1 MLIKAVEH
9 GVLTLFCKLFQVND
23 IESQHAVRRGIN
35 RMTEGDGL
43 MRYSRRIQVC
53 LLPMFVGA
61 LFLGMLAPVPA
72 QGAEQIYV
80 FIDKLRE
87 RGYYDIAVEYMDEM
101 KDSPLADDKYR
112 EEYLYE
118 MGKLLVEYA
127 RNSSDTK
134 IRDDMYG
141 QAREKLEIYAQGN
154 AGTLGGVK
162 ALSEL
167 ATILVERSR
176 QLAQKAK
183 LPTQE
188 KNKEALLEQTRG
200 LLDEAQK
207 MFENVE
213 EFYRSELKDTTRF
226 PRSINPQTDKKLFDL
241 RQEYRAQ
248 FVKTGL
254 DIATV
259 VYEKA
264 STYDPT
270 SEKGKELLTE
280 AAGKFGSLY
289 ENYRVW
295 LAGLYARM
303 YQGRCFQDM
312 KDYKTAISYY
322 DELLAQPA
330 EDPVFRT
337 LITKTNIQLAQC
349 LLAQAEDEKKPE
361 KYDELLAKILPWATK
376 PRAAENKTLDFMQ
389 LKYYCALAY
398 NERIKTLDEATQ
410 KNLITQGKN
419 QGYKLAQEVASSP
432 YSGDYKKPA
441 QEIANELRDRE
452 GGSEEP
458 ETFAEALEKGKD
470 AVSAMELMKTELKS
484 VPPEKTDEI
493 SKLKLEIDALRAEA
507 FQMLRM
513 ALTMVDDKVR
523 EESKDEIHLVHYYL
537 CYLNWDMERYYDAA
551 VLGEFRAR
559 RYPDSGGAR
568 PGANIAMAAYLRQ
581 YNDPDNRDKDFEE
594 ERVVDIAEYIT
605 RAWPDR
611 TEADDAHNMLVN
623 FAIQRNKVEEAVQYL
638 EKISA
643 DYANRG
649 KTELKVGQEMWR
661 KYLRL
666 SKAEGADRI
675 PPADLE
681 ALKEQAMGTLIKGID
696 RMREK
701 EEVSSTVTAA
711 MYSLAQIYLDTGQ
724 IEKAVET
731 LEDDKIGPLTLV
743 QAGNPATNFPGY
755 AEAVYQ
761 LALRAYVTVRPAR
774 LEDAQRAMD
783 ALEAQV
789 KSTGDANSAE
799 KLTQI
804 LIGLGRQLQ
813 EMMKLAP
820 QEEKQSI
827 ASSFEVF
834 LDKISKQEQGN
845 TWASRNW
852 IASTYYDLGSGLEQ
866 GKVQSKKSK
875 EYFAKATAA
884 YEKIIVDEESGILKP
899 PSEDSILGV
908 KMRLAECERKTG
920 EYASSLNRLADVLAT
935 KPMMLDAQVAAAYT
949 YQERG
954 DREDPKWFRYAYMGG
969 RKDKKTNKN
978 RIWGWYE
985 LSQKTRKYPKF
996 VLIFHEARYN
1006 LAFARFEYAQS
1017 LKGEDRKKYLD
1028 YAERDVTSVYKLYPE
1043 MGNAEWKEKYDSLL
1057 KQIQKE
1063 LGKKTNGLKAVDE
1076 EILATAAAAA
1086 AASEK
1091 E

>member
-1 MLIKAVEH
+1 
-9 GVLTLFCKLFQVND
+9 
-23 IESQHAVRRGIN
+23 
-35 RMTEGDGL
+35 
-43 MRYSRRIQVC
+43 MRYTRRIQVC
-53 LLPMFVGA
+53 LLPMMLGA
-61 LFLGMLAPVPA
+61 MILGSIPQA
-72 QGAEQIYV
+72 QGAEQIQV

-87 RGYYDIAVEYMDEM
+87 RGYYDIAVDYMDEM
-101 KDSPLADDKYR
+101 KDSPLADEKYR
-112 EEYLYE
+112 QEYLYNL
-118 MGKLLVEYA
+118 GTLLVEYA
-127 RNSSDTK
+127 RNTSDTK
-134 IRDDMYG
+134 LREELYSD
-141 QAREKLEIYAQGN
+141 AREKLNIYAQGN

-176 QLAQKAK
+176 QITQKANS
-183 LPTQE
+183 PTQ
-188 KNKEALLEQTRG
+188 KDNKEALMQDARK
-200 LLDEAQK
+200 LLDEALE

-213 EFYRSELKDTTRF
+213 EFYRSELKDKTRF
-226 PRSINPQTDKKLFDL
+226 PTNINPQTDKELFDL

-270 SEKGKELLTE
+270 TEEGKALLLD
-280 AAGKFGSLY
+280 AAEKFGSLY

-303 YQGRCFQDM
+303 YQGRCFQDL

-322 DELLAQPA
+322 DELLAQPG

-349 LLAQAEDEKKPE
+349 LLAQAKDESKPE

-376 PRAAENKTLDFMQ
+376 PRASENKTLDFMQ

-398 NERIKTLDEATQ
+398 DERIKTLDEATQ
-410 KNLITQGKN
+410 KNLIQQGVR
-419 QGYKLAQEVASSP
+419 QGLNLAKEVANSP
-432 YSGDYKKPA
+432 YSGEFKKPA
-441 QEIANELRDRE
+441 QELVLSLGGRE
-452 GGSEEP
+452 GAVGGEP
-458 ETFAEALEKGKD
+458 ETFAEALDQGKD
-470 AVSAMELMKTELKS
+470 AVTSMELQKQAAKS
-484 VPPEKTDEI
+484 IPPDQTDEI
-493 SKLKLEIDALRAEA
+493 SKAKLEIDALRGEA
-507 FQMLRM
+507 FTKLRL
-513 ALTMVDDKVR
+513 ALSMVDDEIR
-523 EESKDEIHLVHYYL
+523 QENADEINLIHYYL

-551 VLGEFRAR
+551 VLGEFLAR

-568 PGANIAMAAYLRQ
+568 PAANIAMASYLRQ
-581 YNDPDNRDKDFEE
+581 YNDPDNRDKEFEE
-594 ERVVDIAEYIT
+594 DRVIEIAEYIT
-605 RAWPDR
+605 RSWPGGA
-611 TEADDAHNMLVN
+611 EADDAHNMLVN

-638 EKISA
+638 DKISPE
-643 DYANRG
+643 YANRG

-675 PPADLE
+675 PPAELE
-681 ALKEQAMGTLIKGID
+681 ALKEQAMATLIKGID

-701 EEVSSTVTAA
+701 GEANSTVASA

-731 LEDDKIGPLTLV
+731 LEDETIGPLKLV
-743 QAGNPATNFPGY
+743 EENNPATNFPGY

-761 LALRAYVTVRPAR
+761 LALRAYVTIKPAR

-783 ALEAQV
+783 SLEKQV
-789 KSTGDANSAE
+789 KSTGDAGAAE

-820 QEEKQSI
+820 PEEKQSI

-834 LDKISKQEQGN
+834 LDRISKQENGN

-866 GKVQSKKSK
+866 GKVQSAKSK
-875 EYFAKATAA
+875 EYFKKATQA
-884 YEKIIVDEESGILKP
+884 YEKIIADAESGKLQM

-920 EYASSLNRLADVLAT
+920 DYAASLNRLADVLAT
-935 KPMMLDAQVAAAYT
+935 KPMMLDAQIAAAYT

-996 VLIFHEARYN
+996 SLIFHEARYN

-1017 LKGEDRKKYLD
+1017 LTGADRKKYLD
-1028 YAERDVTSVYKLYPE
+1028 YAERDVTSVYKLYPD

-1063 LGKKTNGLKAVDE
+1063 LGKKATGLKAVDE
-1076 EILATAAAAA
+1076 EILASQAKSAAN
-1086 AASEK
+1086 
-1091 E
+1091 